1 MKQRRSRVE
10 GASLFIRR
18 SVEDLLQI
26 IDRLSS
32 QLEGRIPQL
41 S

>member
-1 MKQRRSRVE
+1 MKTATLQGS
-10 GASLFIRR
+10 GASLFIIR

-32 QLEGRIPQL
+32 QLAG
-41 S
+41 